1 MCLVGDQSTRLAAE
15 FAEWM
20 HRRRSAAAI
29 LKNPSPEE
37 VGSFLNLNRTL
48 VILGHD
54 GLHLRVHSMRREANG
69 GVWLQGDELGRR
81 FRGVR
86 QYLWA
91 CETMGAGSTRS
102 DALADQAR
110 AAGAGRVAGHSV
122 TLNADFDQLGGPFA
136 EDFRSALAQLI
147 WGFVDGEDD
156 SSRLKLR
163 AREMLPFSLDLDFD
177 PSRLDWFRRKTWLED
192 RIQHFHIV

>member
-1 MCLVGDQSTRLAAE
+1 
-15 FAEWM
+15 
-20 HRRRSAAAI
+20 
-29 LKNPSPEE
+29 
-37 VGSFLNLNRTL
+37 
-48 VILGHD
+48 
-54 GLHLRVHSMRREANG
+54 
-69 GVWLQGDELGRR
+69 
-81 FRGVR
+81 
-86 QYLWA
+86 
-91 CETMGAGSTRS
+91 MGAGSTRS